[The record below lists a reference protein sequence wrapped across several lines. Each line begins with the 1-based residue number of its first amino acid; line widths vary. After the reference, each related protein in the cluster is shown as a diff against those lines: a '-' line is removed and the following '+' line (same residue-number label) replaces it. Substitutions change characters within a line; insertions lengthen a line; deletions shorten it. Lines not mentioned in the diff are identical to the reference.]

1 MKTYILIVFAIAF
14 FVSCQE
20 DVDFSQPEL
29 DLTNAS
35 ERLEQMYL
43 DGLEVAVQSLNP
55 RLPGGGGKG
64 LILDYE
70 FLQSQTLQHLEK
82 NYFSLNDFNVEA
94 FLSGKPEA
102 GNYTNIDH
110 NSADFLEIM
119 KMAYS
124 GEQLMILRKF
134 LDELFVTEDYGKVKS
149 LARNFQN
156 NLKNHNLS
164 EEEKLELLSVGA
176 GIYAFADFLERGGM
190 EMVGEKLAEH
200 GNEAGYNPNLRCR
213 VDMRAVWGGAVISG
227 GINAVRGGVI
237 GCAGGTVL
245 FPGLG
250 TATGCVGG
258 AVLGGAVGFIEGA
271 VAGVAGSLLLTC
283 WR

>member
-20 DVDFSQPEL
+20 DVDFNQPEL

-43 DGLEVAVQSLNP
+43 DGLEIAVQSLNP
-55 RLPGGGGKG
+55 RLRGGGGKG

-70 FLQSQTLQHLEK
+70 FLQSQTFQHLEK
-82 NYFSLNDFNVEA
+82 NYFSLHDFNVEA
-94 FLSGKPEA
+94 FLSDKPEA

-110 NSADFLEIM
+110 NSADFLEILER
-119 KMAYS
+119 AYS
-124 GEQLMILRKF
+124 GEQLLLLRKF
-134 LDELFVTEDYGKVKS
+134 LDELFVAEDYGKVKS

-156 NLKNHNLS
+156 TLKNHNLS

-176 GIYAFADFLERGGM
+176 GIYAFADFLEKGGM
-190 EMVGEKLAEH
+190 ELVGEKLAVLGKEPQT
-200 GNEAGYNPNLRCR
+200 ANLRCR
-213 VDMRAVWGGAVISG
+213 VGMRTVWGGAVISG